1 MASGIFGWVTS
12 LPLIYG
18 GIRRIAVKLTF
29 GLQSKRK
36 EFAEWIR
43 GQDAL
48 AAE

>member
-18 GIRRIAVKLTF
+18 DRRRIAVKLTL
-29 GLQSKRK
+29 GLQAKRK
-36 EFAEWIR
+36 EFAEWVR

-48 AAE
+48 ATE